1 MTDASRCSITP
12 CLADVSS
19 KECRTAAYR
28 VLRYALV
35 DTDAVERFHELDLD
49 WYIVR

>member
-1 MTDASRCSITP
+1 M
-12 CLADVSS
+12 
-19 KECRTAAYR
+19 AAYR

-35 DTDAVERFHELDLD
+35 DAEAAERFHELELD